1 MIEFIATILKFK
13 DKGEKTGWSYIH
25 IGIDLAQELMPGNKK
40 SFRVKG
46 KLDNYTFEKV
56 SLLPMGKGDFIMA
69 LNGEVRKKIRKEK
82 GAMVNVRMEVDT
94 REIKLSSD
102 FLECLA
108 DEPKALK
115 HFKTLAAS
123 HQKYFSKWIESA
135 KTDTTKTRRIAQ
147 AVNALSMNLG
157 FGEMLKMNR
166 KNSIGN

>member
-1 MIEFIATILKFK
+1 MIEFTATILKFN
-13 DKGEKTGWSYIH
+13 DRGEKTGWSYIH
-25 IGIDLAQELMPGNKK
+25 IGADQAQDLIPGNKK

-46 KLDNYTFEKV
+46 KLDHYTFEKV

-69 LNGEVRKKIRKEK
+69 LNGAVRKKIRKEK
-82 GAMVNVRMEVDT
+82 GAMVKVQMEVDN

-115 HFKTLAAS
+115 YFKTLAPS

-147 AVNALSMNLG
+147 TVNALAMNFG
-157 FGEMLKMNR
+157 FGEMMRMNR
-166 KNSIGN
+166 RN

>member
-1 MIEFIATILKFK
+1 MIEFTATILKFNN
-13 DKGEKTGWSYIH
+13 KGEKTGWSYIH
-25 IGIDLAQELMPGNKK
+25 IGADQAQELMPGNKK

-46 KLDNYTFEKV
+46 KLDHYAFEKI

-69 LNGEVRKKIRKEK
+69 LNGAVRKKIRKEK
-82 GAMVNVRMEVDT
+82 GAMIKVQMEVDN

-147 AVNALSMNLG
+147 AVNALAMNLG
-157 FGEMLKMNR
+157 FGEMMRMNR
-166 KNSIGN
+166 KN